1 MSHFRHNKSFQAWLA
16 LFILS
21 VLVPL
26 AGNVPQ
32 AHAGS
37 YVLIA
42 NKSVAVNSLSRDDVR
57 SIFLGEMTRLDD
69 GKAVKFAVL
78 TEEPAQRLFMQE
90 VVGKTTQQFVN
101 YWRKKVFNGEA
112 LYPKTVMSSEEQ
124 VRFVKTTSGAIG
136 YVSEDDVT
144 DSVKI
149 ISIK

>member
-1 MSHFRHNKSFQAWLA
+1 MRVTSRKRY
-16 LFILS
+16 
-21 VLVPL
+21 
-26 AGNVPQ
+26 
-32 AHAGS
+32 AGS

-42 NKSVAVNSLSRDDVR
+42 NKSVAVDSLSRDDVR
-57 SIFLGEMTRLDD
+57 AIFLGEMTRLDD
-69 GKAVKFAVL
+69 GKAIKFAVL
-78 TEEPAQRLFMQE
+78 AEEPAQRLFMQE